1 MDNNNFNNNPNVFGT
16 PEQSQAPMNGEPQP
30 APEAQAAP
38 ETPVVPEAS
47 QMGAD
52 AYSQPQGSYDPNANA
67 YSQPQGSY
75 DANMNAYSQPQGNYN
90 ANAYAPYNTASTA
103 VVDEMGNPLKNNFV
117 MKLVFSILEILTIFG
132 CNVISCALGVVGL
145 VFNLKANKAYK
156 AGDGEGFKKAK
167 KTSSLMLWIGLGV
180 GILGIIIVILV
191 FVITGNVIKDAAE
204 DLPTPEDYINEGQY
218 DWDDDSDYDYDWDDD
233 TDDDSDV
240 DDFVDQDNDWDDEY
254 EVSDDVKPEEEII
267 QLNNA
272 EVYNCNGV
280 IVRAQT
286 LTYKTDYDGNI
297 YPVITFEAENTSEGA
312 VDLTLTTLD
321 INGVEVLSY
330 CDYDTINAGKKTI
343 FTVDVEWSDAY
354 KIMNYP
360 KVGYFTV
367 GAYCY
372 GEGEIDDGLYYGT
385 VNISDDYA
393 IYTPDTEQLMYSNAG
408 LEVYYLGCEDG
419 SMLFYAYY
427 IGDSQAVTMS
437 LTDMS
442 INDYMQDDY
451 VYMMLRNGIGRVG
464 RMWLDDDVNADD
476 IQNASGIIKMY
487 DNDTYEDLI
496 PTEEI
501 YFIQ

>member
-1 MDNNNFNNNPNVFGT
+1 MDNNNFNNNPNAFGT
-16 PEQSQAPMNGEPQP
+16 PEQSQTPMNGEPQP
-30 APEAQAAP
+30 APEAQVN
-38 ETPVVPEAS
+38 PVVPETP

-52 AYSQPQGSYDPNANA
+52 AYSQPQGSYDPNANVYSQPQGSYDPNANA
-67 YSQPQGSY
+67 YSQPQGNY
-75 DANMNAYSQPQGNYN
+75 DP
-90 ANAYAPYNTASTA
+90 NAYASYNTTPAA

-117 MKLVFSILEILTIFG
+117 MKLVFSILEILTVFG

-167 KTSSLMLWIGLGV
+167 KTSSLMLWIGLGA
-180 GILGIIIVILV
+180 GILGIIIMILV
-191 FVITGNVIKDAAE
+191 FVITGTVIKDAAE
-204 DLPTPEDYINEGQY
+204 DLPTPEDYINEEQY

-233 TDDDSDV
+233 SDV
-240 DDFVDQDNDWDDEY
+240 DDFADQDNDWDDEY
-254 EVSDDVKPEEEII
+254 EVSGDATPEEEVI

-297 YPVITFEAENTSEGA
+297 YPVITFEAENTSDVA
-312 VDLTLTTLD
+312 VELNLATLD

-330 CDYDTINAGKKTI
+330 CDYDTISAGKKTI
-343 FTVDVEWSDAY
+343 FEVDVEWSDAY
-354 KIMNYP
+354 KAMNYP

-372 GEGEIDDGLYYGT
+372 AEGEIDSATYYGT

-408 LEVYYLGCEDG
+408 LEVYYLGCENG

-427 IGDSQAVTMS
+427 IGDAQNVTMS
-437 LTDMS
+437 LKDVS

-451 VYMMLRNGIGRVG
+451 VYIPLRNGVGAVG
-464 RMWLDDDVNADD
+464 RMWLDDDVDED
-476 IQNASGIIKMY
+476 SIQSASGTIRME
-487 DNDTYEDLI
+487 NDDTWEELI
-496 PTEEI
+496 PSEEI